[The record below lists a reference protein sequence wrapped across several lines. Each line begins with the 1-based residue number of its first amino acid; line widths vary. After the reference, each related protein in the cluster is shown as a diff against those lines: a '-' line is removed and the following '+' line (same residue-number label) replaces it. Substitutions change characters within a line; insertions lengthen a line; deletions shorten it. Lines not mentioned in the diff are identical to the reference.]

1 MEINEL
7 DVVRLIDGREATVLE
22 VLAPGEAY
30 LLEVSDTAGEA
41 LDTFEASPDKIETVV
56 WRNP

>member
-7 DVVRLIDGREATVLE
+7 DVVRLTDGREATVLE

-30 LLEVSDTAGEA
+30 LLEVSDNTGEA
-41 LDTFEASPDKIETVV
+41 LDTFAASPDAIEAVI

>member
-30 LLEVSDTAGEA
+30 LLEVSDTTGEA
-41 LDTFEASPDKIETVV
+41 LDIFEASPDKIETVV

>member
-7 DVVRLIDGREATVLE
+7 DVVRLTDGREATVLE
-22 VLAPGEAY
+22 VLEPGEAY
-30 LLEVSDTAGEA
+30 LLEVSDDTGEA
-41 LDTFEASPDKIETVV
+41 LDTFAASPDSIEAVI

>member
-7 DVVRLIDGREATVLE
+7 DVVRLKDGREATVLE

-30 LLEVSDTAGEA
+30 LLEVSDTTGEA

>member
-30 LLEVSDTAGEA
+30 LLEVSDTTGEA
-41 LDTFEASPDKIETVV
+41 LDTFEASLDKIETVV

>member
-30 LLEVSDTAGEA
+30 LLEVSDTTGEA

>member
-7 DVVRLIDGREATVLE
+7 DVVCLKDGREATVLE

-30 LLEVSDTAGEA
+30 LLEVSDTTGEA

>member
-7 DVVRLIDGREATVLE
+7 DVVRLIDSREATVLE

-30 LLEVSDTAGEA
+30 LLEVSDATGEA